1 METLSIWIVEDD
13 FTYKNLLVS
22 YLALLGHSTRVFSTG
37 EEFLAELDSTPDVV
51 LLDHNLG
58 DGMTGVEVL
67 QKIQVS
73 SPLTRVI
80 YISGE
85 EKASVVSETYRY
97 GSMEYITKDSASL
110 LRLKLILEKILS
122 TKTEQVQTRKNRR
135 TKLIVGLGIAVLL
148 VAIYLITTQIP
159 L

>member
-1 METLSIWIVEDD
+1 MEMLSIWIVEDD

-22 YLALLGHSTRVFSTG
+22 YLALLGHRTRVFDTG
-37 EEFLAELDSTPDVV
+37 EEFLAALDSTPDVV

-122 TKTEQVQTRKNRR
+122 AKTAQVETRKSRR
-135 TKLIVGLGIAVLL
+135 MKVLVGLGIAVLL
-148 VAIYLITTQIP
+148 AAIYLIVTQIA